1 MEKKTLAEFVSSR
14 REEIGLS
21 QKGLANKS
29 NLDLSIIESVESGQE
44 LFLATSIRQKL
55 AKGLKIESKAIKSL
69 EKHPKTNKADPSPDY
84 IEELKLR
91 ILDGQLSG
99 NACPVCKSELV
110 CRVAEMLDL
119 HDNPVKH
126 PKARCSKCPFLLR

>member
-1 MEKKTLAEFVSSR
+1 MEKKTLAIFVSSR

-29 NLDLSIIESVESGQE
+29 NLDLSIIESIESGQD
-44 LFLATSIRQKL
+44 LFLATSVRQKL
-55 AKGLKIESKAIKSL
+55 AKGLKVETKNIKCL
-69 EKHPKTNKADPSPDY
+69 EKHLKINKVEPSPDY

-99 NACPVCKSELV
+99 NVCPVCKSELI
-110 CRVAEMLDL
+110 CRTAEMLDL
-119 HDNPVKH
+119 HDNLVKH
-126 PKARCSKCPFLLR
+126 PKARCSKCPFQLR